1 MFYIPSPRLAQL
13 AHRHPGTS
21 ARKIANPPKMRNNAK
36 QAAKKMGGLKQIG
49 IFFKPKEKPKEAARV
64 GRPREGAL
72 GRLSTL

>member
-1 MFYIPSPRLAQL
+1 M
-13 AHRHPGTS
+13 
-21 ARKIANPPKMRNNAK
+21 ANPPKIRDNAK
-36 QAAKKMGGLKQIG
+36 QAAKKMGGLKQTG